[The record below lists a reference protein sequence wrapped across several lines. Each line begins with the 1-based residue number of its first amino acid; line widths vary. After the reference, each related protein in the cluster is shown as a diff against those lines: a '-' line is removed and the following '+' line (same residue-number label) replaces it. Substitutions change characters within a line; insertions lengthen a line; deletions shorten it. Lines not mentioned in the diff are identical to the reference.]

1 MNYMEELKKAKE
13 NNINIYKL
21 VIANEVEDFLS
32 SFETPKND
40 IEYSMLFEELC
51 SVVSM
56 VYLKLDNSYSLS
68 NVVESVCRL
77 HFEKGVE
84 LEEIYYI
91 QVVDFIYD
99 YL

>member
-1 MNYMEELKKAKE
+1 MNYREELKKAKE

-21 VIANEVEDFLS
+21 VIANEVEDVLS
-32 SFETPKND
+32 LFETPKND
-40 IEYSMLFEELC
+40 IEYLMLFEELC

-56 VYLKLDNSYSLS
+56 VYLKLDNSYSLA

-84 LEEIYYI
+84 LKEIYYI